1 MLYQLWSTQTSIRLN
16 CTELRNVSD
25 ASQISGTLSADV
37 CSPVS
42 ISGFFSLTIRLRM
55 KVFLNLQSFVLRTK
69 KDFYFDAIF
78 FFICL
83 FGLKMLPF
91 LGRGGG
97 NTGTRVLP
105 RNFRNSFLF
114 TATCKN
120 SPSAGCVSA
129 VNHFV
134 ERRRYVQET
143 DCFFKTNSALICGIL
158 ISTYLSVSQV

>member
-78 FFICL
+78 YFHFCL
-83 FGLKMLPF
+83 FGFKMLPF
-91 LGRGGG
+91 FGGG
-97 NTGTRVLP
+97 VRMRIILNLQSFVL
-105 RNFRNSFLF
+105 RTKKDFYFDAIFFFHFCLF
-114 TATCKN
+114 GFKML
-120 SPSAGCVSA
+120 PFFWGG
-129 VNHFV
+129 
-134 ERRRYVQET
+134 YV
-143 DCFFKTNSALICGIL
+143 
-158 ISTYLSVSQV
+158 